1 MDLSLIIRGVFLK
14 KEICYTVP
22 SISSRNGVTKVVANI
37 TNALCRT
44 GKYNI
49 TVLAVD
55 GTEDNAIAL
64 NDEIKV
70 ITIGANANG
79 NKLNYLMQIIL
90 GVRRVLS
97 SYTPDIIVVSGAEYV
112 LPFSLALCGKG
123 KSISMFQWEHRN
135 FDAGPKFRLE
145 WLGKRWA
152 LAFWKGIVCITKRD
166 AMLYMSHT
174 DKKDKINQIYNMNA
188 FNAIRKPYN
197 RRSKKIISCGYLAPI
212 KGFDM
217 LVDVAKKVFDQHPD
231 WQWDIYGE
239 GNEKDR
245 LEQLIEKRGLRGKV
259 VLKGYNPNINEI
271 YGQYSFF
278 VMTSRMEGMGMV
290 LIEAQKAGLPVVSF
304 DCKCGPS
311 DVIVNGENGYL
322 ISCFDIDN
330 MANKICDLIEHEELR
345 SFFSQNSEMCLAE
358 FEKKVII
365 DKWYSLLDT

>member
-1 MDLSLIIRGVFLK
+1 MK

-37 TNALCRT
+37 ANALCRT

-49 TVLAVD
+49 TVLVVG
-55 GTEDNAIAL
+55 GTRDNAIAL
-64 NDEIKV
+64 NNEIKV
-70 ITIGANANG
+70 ITIGANANE

-97 SYTPDIIVVSGAEYV
+97 SYIPDIIVVSGAEFV
-112 LPFSLALCGKG
+112 LPFSLAVWSSR

-152 LAFWKGIVCITKRD
+152 LAFWKGTVCITKRD

-217 LVDVAKKVFDQHPD
+217 LVDVAKKV
-231 WQWDIYGE
+231 DIDDLRKIAETLDMSLQKLLKAAGYDE
-239 GNEKDR
+239 MSFYFSKNKMKDR
-245 LEQLIEKRGLRGKV
+245 YYDKSSKDLKELLEQYKESETNLLTFDSEKRDKAREVGFKLFDATEKLKWIKEGKEGFTLDQV
-259 VLKGYNPNINEI
+259 IKELTEAKKMLDPIMDKYN
-271 YGQYSFF
+271 YS
-278 VMTSRMEGMGMV
+278 
-290 LIEAQKAGLPVVSF
+290 KLP
-304 DCKCGPS
+304 GR
-311 DVIVNGENGYL
+311 N
-322 ISCFDIDN
+322 
-330 MANKICDLIEHEELR
+330 
-345 SFFSQNSEMCLAE
+345 
-358 FEKKVII
+358 
-365 DKWYSLLDT
+365 

>member
-1 MDLSLIIRGVFLK
+1 MK

-22 SISSRNGVTKVVANI
+22 SISSRSGVTKVVANI
-37 TNALCRT
+37 TNALCRK

-70 ITIGANANG
+70 INIGANANG

-97 SYTPDIIVVSGAEYV
+97 SYTPDIIVVSGAEFV
-112 LPFSLALCGKG
+112 LPFSFAVWSSG

-152 LAFWKGIVCITKRD
+152 LAFWQRIVCITKKD
-166 AMLYMSHT
+166 AMQYITYT
-174 DKKDKINQIYNMNA
+174 DTKGKINQIYN
-188 FNAIRKPYN
+188 FNGFKAIRKPYN
-197 RRSKKIISCGYLAPI
+197 IASKKIISCGYLAPI

-217 LVDVAKKVFDQHPD
+217 LVDVAKKVFERHPD
-231 WQWDIYGE
+231 WQWDIYGDGQE
-239 GNEKDR
+239 RVR
-245 LEQLIEKRGLRGKV
+245 LEQLINERSLRGKV
-259 VLKGYNPNINEI
+259 VLKGYEPNINEK
-271 YGQYSFF
+271 YGNYSFF

-311 DVIVNGENGYL
+311 DVIANGENGYL

-345 SFFSQNSEMCLAE
+345 SVFSQNSEMCLAE

-365 DKWYSLLDT
+365 DKWCSLLDT